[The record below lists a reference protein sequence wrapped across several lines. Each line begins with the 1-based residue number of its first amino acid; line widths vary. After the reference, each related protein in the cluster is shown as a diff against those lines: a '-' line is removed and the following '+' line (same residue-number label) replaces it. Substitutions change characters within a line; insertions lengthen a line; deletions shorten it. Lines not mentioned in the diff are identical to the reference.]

1 MFALS
6 LLVFLLQIE
15 KILATISA
23 EAMQD
28 GVIDED
34 EQRDIDAAKA
44 AIAKARTGVT
54 SVGLMPTPNS

>member
-1 MFALS
+1 
-6 LLVFLLQIE
+6 
-15 KILATISA
+15 
-23 EAMQD
+23 MQD

-54 SVGLMPTPNS
+54 PGWYQHEITK

>member
-1 MFALS
+1 MFLP
-6 LLVFLLQIE
+6 QIE
-15 KILATISA
+15 EILAKISA

-54 SVGLMPTPNS
+54 PG